1 MYNAL
6 QERLSSKAS
15 EPYESRRGVSFR
27 VTRHY
32 PGVVEGWCQ
41 TMDGSSW
48 NTCFARSQEAVMDNP
63 VKDKNYD
70 MISSLYHLA
79 QGSEMSKQYARDAEK
94 EGDNDAVQLF
104 NELQRNYSEF
114 GDKIARLLKE
124 RL

>member
-1 MYNAL
+1 
-6 QERLSSKAS
+6 
-15 EPYESRRGVSFR
+15 
-27 VTRHY
+27 
-32 PGVVEGWCQ
+32 
-41 TMDGSSW
+41 
-48 NTCFARSQEAVMDNP
+48 MDNP